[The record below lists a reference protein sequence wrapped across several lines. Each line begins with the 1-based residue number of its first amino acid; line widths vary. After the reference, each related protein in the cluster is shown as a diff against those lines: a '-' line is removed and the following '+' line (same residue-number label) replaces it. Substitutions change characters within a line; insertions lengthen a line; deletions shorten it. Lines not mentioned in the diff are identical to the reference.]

1 MPQSSADLIQQI
13 IALAP
18 DGSAGLD
25 GAATE
30 TLKVLTRRLL
40 AAREAEGGLD
50 EDPLELAMTRNVELH
65 RDAAL
70 ARLAGRRI
78 LVTGGAGS
86 VGTRLRQL
94 LQGFGPAALFSLDIA
109 PHHGE
114 GVGITADIR
123 DMAALD
129 AAFRETRPEVVFHLA
144 AIREP
149 GRAEAVVREAVETNV
164 FGSGNVIE
172 ACRRHGVRVAV
183 YSSTGKCFAYVTDH
197 VYTATKK
204 LAEAQWMRAARRA
217 AAERAAK
224 RADGA
229 EATHFAVT
237 RFTHV
242 LENGIIAADIQ
253 AGIEAGMI
261 GLHGPD
267 RHFNVQNLRQATHL
281 LVNAAALAGN
291 GPVDAFWSAVDLGWP
306 VNTLD
311 LALFKIRRSGRDVG
325 VRFLGVPKGYDE
337 SFYRG
342 QFDWSGLYEYH
353 PLINALEAPQGFADS
368 SGTMVGARVGVVPDA
383 VLTQELQHLRQVV
396 DGAEGAPGTVK
407 QALLAAVTAT
417 TGAVFATT
425 PPDRLLNVLW
435 WGTAPAWAG
444 PGADTAA
451 RYRNVIALLTDALIP
466 AVAEGHFAACPA
478 QCGKLAEIAVTLARI
493 GGLEE
498 RAAQLSALLPA
509 RNMADAAHD

>member
-1 MPQSSADLIQQI
+1 MPQSSADLIQEI

-18 DGSAGLD
+18 DGRAGLD
-25 GAATE
+25 AATTE
-30 TLKVLTRRLL
+30 ALKVLTRRLL
-40 AAREAEGGLD
+40 AARAAEGGLD

-65 RDAAL
+65 RDAAA

-78 LVTGGAGS
+78 LVTGGSGS

-94 LQGFGPAALFSLDIA
+94 LQGFGPAALFNLDIA

-114 GVGITADIR
+114 GTGITADIR

-129 AAFRETRPEVVFHLA
+129 DAFREAQPDVVFHLA

-172 ACRRHGVRVAV
+172 ACQRHGVRVAV

-204 LAEAQWMRAARRA
+204 LAEAQWMRAARHA
-217 AAERAAK
+217 AAGRAG
-224 RADGA
+224 GA

-281 LVNAAALAGN
+281 LVNAAALAGE
-291 GPVDAFWSAVDLGWP
+291 GPVDGFWSAVDLGWP

-311 LALFKIRRSGRDVG
+311 LALFQIRRSGRDVG
-325 VRFLGVPKGYDE
+325 LRFLGVPKGYDE

-353 PLINALEAPQGFADS
+353 PLVNALEAPQGFTDR
-368 SGTMVGARVGVVPDA
+368 SGTMVGARVGAVPDA
-383 VLTQELQHLRQVV
+383 VLTQELRHLRQVV

-407 QALLAAVTAT
+407 QALLAAVTAV

-425 PPDRLLNVLW
+425 PPERLLDVLW
-435 WGTAPAWAG
+435 WGAAPAWAG
-444 PGADTAA
+444 PGASTAA
-451 RYRNVIALLTDALIP
+451 RYRSLVALLVDALLP
-466 AVAEGHFAACPA
+466 HVEEKRFHACPA
-478 QCGKLAEIAVTLARI
+478 QMGRLREVAQTLPLI
-493 GGLEE
+493 EGLQG
-498 RAAQLSALLPA
+498 RAAQLQALLSA
-509 RNMADAAHD
+509 RHMMDAAHD

>member
-129 AAFRETRPEVVFHLA
+129 AAFREARPEVVFHLA

-183 YSSTGKCFAYVTDH
+183 YPSTGKCFAYVTDH

-217 AAERAAK
+217 AAE